1 MKWIEELS
9 VTTGCSTVILM
20 ILSNGVKAWSSI
32 NNNLAIPLTKLV
44 LTEVSFLKL
53 MRPLPNNWEFSTLFS
68 LNQAINRSNDSNI
81 KNNNISGKDAIG
93 IMVWKGGSAISKELL
108 VSRGLCVESN

>member
-1 MKWIEELS
+1 
-9 VTTGCSTVILM
+9 M
-20 ILSNGVKAWSSI
+20 ILSNGVKAWNSI

-53 MRPLPNNWEFSTLFS
+53 MRPLQKSWEFSTLFC
-68 LNQAINRSNDSNI
+68 LNQAINPSNDSNM

-93 IMVWKGGSAISKELL
+93 IMVWKGVSAISTEPL
-108 VSRGLCVESN
+108 VSSAVCVEEN